1 MSFVRLCRATF
12 SHFHLKVVRIGFDLR
27 FLVVTFRLLGL
38 TSANAQAFGSSV
50 EEVSPWSS
58 STLVVL
64 FTNTSFNLSFVA
76 TSSTL

>member
-12 SHFHLKVVRIGFDLR
+12 SHFHLKVVRVGFDLR
-27 FLVVTFRLLGL
+27 VLAATFRLLGL
-38 TSANAQAFGSSV
+38 TSANAQVSGSSV
-50 EEVSPWSS
+50 EKVSPWSS

-64 FTNTSFNLSFVA
+64 FTNTSFTSFAA